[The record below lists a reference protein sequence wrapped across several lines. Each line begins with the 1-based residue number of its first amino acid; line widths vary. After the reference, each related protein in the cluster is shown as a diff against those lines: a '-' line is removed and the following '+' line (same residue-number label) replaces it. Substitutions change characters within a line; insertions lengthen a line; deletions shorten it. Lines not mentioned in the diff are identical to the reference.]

1 MPEQEI
7 KNNSDGYNQSGIDSE
22 WVKKIRSSNTAAFE
36 SLFNFYCQKL
46 INFSRRYVWD
56 KQTAENIVQDIFL
69 KIWQNRNTLDPSK
82 MIKTYLFTA
91 VKNESLKH
99 LRHAD
104 VHKRWAEFI
113 SLSQDSAIDPEKTLS
128 ENETKK
134 EIENAISS
142 LPEKC
147 REIFTMN
154 KFDKLKYRE
163 IAEILNISV
172 KTVETQMGR
181 ALKKLR
187 EKLKTIIT
195 LLFFV
200 ISLVFI
206 LFTG

>member
-1 MPEQEI
+1 MPDNEL
-7 KNNSDGYNQSGIDSE
+7 KNNTSFYNQSVKESE
-22 WVKKIRSSNTAAFE
+22 WVKNIRRGDSDSFE

-56 KQTAENIVQDIFL
+56 KQSAENIVQDIFL
-69 KIWQNRNTLDPSK
+69 KIWQNRNVLDPSK
-82 MIKTYLFTA
+82 SIKTYLFAA

-113 SLSQDSAIDPEKTLS
+113 SLSQDRAIDPEKTLS

-147 REIFTMN
+147 REIFTMS
-154 KFDKLKYRE
+154 KFDKLKYSE
-163 IAEILNISV
+163 IAGILNISI

-187 EKLKTIIT
+187 ERLKTIIT
-195 LLFFV
+195 LLIIG
-200 ISLVFI
+200 ISLLI
-206 LFTG
+206 SLL

>member
-1 MPEQEI
+1 MPDNEL
-7 KNNSDGYNQSGIDSE
+7 KNNTSFYNQSVKESE
-22 WVKKIRSSNTAAFE
+22 WVKNIRRGDSDSFE

-69 KIWQNRNTLDPSK
+69 KIWQNRNVLDPSK
-82 MIKTYLFTA
+82 SIKTYLFAA

-113 SLSQDSAIDPEKTLS
+113 SLSQDRAIDPEKTLS

-147 REIFTMN
+147 REIFTMS
-154 KFDKLKYRE
+154 KFDKLKYSE
-163 IAEILNISV
+163 IAGILNISI

-187 EKLKTIIT
+187 ERLKTIIT
-195 LLFFV
+195 LLIIG
-200 ISLVFI
+200 ISLLI
-206 LFTG
+206 SLL